1 MNRINDL
8 RAEWVRARAYRITV
22 WAWPVMAL
30 AALGFAAFGVLA
42 IRDALAAGSTVV
54 SQVETLAYL
63 PGGASGVNGLLV
75 AILATTLVTADE
87 SSGTAR
93 QLRMVVSDTRL
104 LASRLSVVVLL
115 AVAATVVSAAAGLG
129 VAAATLPSAL
139 LVATLASTVLWV
151 NILGTLLV
159 HATWGLLAF
168 AAASLVPRS
177 AVALGLVLAIVLG
190 APMLE
195 MSLRA
200 LSWDTRAL
208 AFLPEAL
215 MRAAT
220 VTGSEAVTTVAPLAA
235 VGLLVGWCLA
245 LAALAGVGTRRLRTA

>member
-42 IRDALAAGSTVV
+42 IRDALAAGSSVV

-63 PGGASGVNGLLV
+63 PGGASGVSGLLV

-151 NILGTLLV
+151 NIFGTLLV

-177 AVALGLVLAIVLG
+177 ASSAPTTTSASPSPSPRWGTPSTASPAPACASTRPATWSDGL
-190 APMLE
+190 
-195 MSLRA
+195 RC
-200 LSWDTRAL
+200 
-208 AFLPEAL
+208 
-215 MRAAT
+215 
-220 VTGSEAVTTVAPLAA
+220 TTASP
-235 VGLLVGWCLA
+235 
-245 LAALAGVGTRRLRTA
+245 